1 MVPVQFIDEHNSH
14 NSADFYQIY
23 HNIIWS
29 TVNIPNK
36 LDLYTSSTTPS
47 PSLGLGSVVWGYF
60 EKKRMRHEYWNISPV
75 IVSALLSAVNKI

>member
-36 LDLYTSSTTPS
+36 LDLRTSSPILLTKPGT
-47 PSLGLGSVVWGYF
+47 GQSVLFGDIS
-60 EKKRMRHEYWNISPV
+60 KRNECDMNIEIFLRS
-75 IVSALLSAVNKI
+75 